1 MEFQEEIVRFISGQ
15 IGGVT
20 ILAEGSG
27 EIVYADGFYQNK
39 YGNDVTGMFGEDV
52 YLWLS
57 DCPAIPD
64 DGSTVEWESID
75 TDTRKYYKIISG
87 RFEKEEKQYQILAN
101 AVRQNMD
108 MKKIYEIIEKGNAAE
123 CFI

>member
-57 DCPAIPD
+57 DCPGIPD

-75 TDTRKYYKIISG
+75 TDTRKYY
-87 RFEKEEKQYQILAN
+87 
-101 AVRQNMD
+101 
-108 MKKIYEIIEKGNAAE
+108 
-123 CFI
+123 